1 MGKTVIFDFDGVI
14 HSYTSGWKG
23 IDVIPDEPVYGIR
36 KAIDFLR
43 NEYGYKVVVVSTRCA
58 EARGIKAIRE
68 WLEKYDISVD
78 GVQATKP
85 PAMVSVDDRCI
96 CFDGDTSQLVGKIRE
111 FEKYSRGYRVGVL
124 SPGEARPK
132 YFCKWPSDV
141 EELAKE
147 VDKAVRQ
154 VIEIAA
160 SMDPT
165 DVRLHFPEWEYLS
178 EIKRETRRI
187 IARYLIDQFNIEYE
201 PYRAKQVKKQELLD
215 SGDCA
220 AAELKC

>member
-96 CFDGDTSQLVGKIRE
+96 CFDGDAPQLVEKIRE
-111 FEKYSRGYRVGVL
+111 FENYSCGYRVGVL
-124 SPGEARPK
+124 CPGEARPK
-132 YFCKWPSDV
+132 YFCKWSSDV
-141 EELAKE
+141 EALAKE
-147 VDKAVRQ
+147 IHEAVRQ
-154 VIEIAA
+154 VIEISA
-160 SMDPT
+160 SMNPT
-165 DVRLHFPEWEYLS
+165 GGCLHFFEWKYLG
-178 EIKRETRRI
+178 ETERETRRI

-215 SGDCA
+215 SGDGA